1 MPSFDPKMSATNSC
15 ATDGDEHNSDRIFL
29 LLWMNQR
36 KWSAYG
42 HVFWHALQ
50 RLSSPSVPIHLIL
63 ASEGHML
70 MRPEV
75 K

>member
-1 MPSFDPKMSATNSC
+1 MSATNSC
-15 ATDGDEHNSDRIFL
+15 DTDGDRSKHNSDRIFL
-29 LLWMNQR
+29 LQWMKQR

-42 HVFWHALQ
+42 QVFWHALQ

-63 ASEGHML
+63 ASEGRML